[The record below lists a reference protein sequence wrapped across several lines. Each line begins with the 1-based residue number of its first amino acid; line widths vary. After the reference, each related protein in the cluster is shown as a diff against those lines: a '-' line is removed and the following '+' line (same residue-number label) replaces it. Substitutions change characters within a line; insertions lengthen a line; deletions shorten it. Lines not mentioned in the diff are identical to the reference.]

1 MKIIKEKWINKEYG
15 CTKIIIRSNCYC
27 SLFSYFEELKAE
39 LDKDFPDNTL
49 DPEIV
54 QYGGI
59 RYKRTFGI
67 EVTLSI
73 KDIIPKEYGEISKPE
88 YTL

>member
-1 MKIIKEKWINKEYG
+1 MDIIKEKWINKKYK

-27 SLFSYFEELKAE
+27 SLFSHFEKLKAE
-39 LDKDFPDNTL
+39 LDKDFPNNTF

-67 EVTLSI
+67 EVILSI
-73 KDIIPKEYGEISKPE
+73 KDTIPEVYEELSKPE
-88 YTL
+88 YIL